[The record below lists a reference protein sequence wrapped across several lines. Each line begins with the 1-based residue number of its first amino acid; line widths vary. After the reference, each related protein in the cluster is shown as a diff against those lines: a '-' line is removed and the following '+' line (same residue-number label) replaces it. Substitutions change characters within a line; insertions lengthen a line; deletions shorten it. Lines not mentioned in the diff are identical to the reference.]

1 MKANRGLGK
10 YIPVHFTADMLNEK
24 EEDIPIKQLLEQK
37 SRNLQAQQESGTKS
51 TIAPGKDEEEE
62 ESLSL
67 DYDYKK
73 IGRDYKKD
81 FVEAATLKD
90 FELNQLI
97 EQKLKVLRPKDF
109 CMRQILKMCFYLQ
122 KLHELE
128 VTSIN
133 CEFF

>member
-1 MKANRGLGK
+1 M
-10 YIPVHFTADMLNEK
+10 
-24 EEDIPIKQLLEQK
+24 LEQK
-37 SRNLQAQQESGTKS
+37 SRNLKEQSVPGSQS
-51 TIAPGKDEEEE
+51 TIAPAQDEDEE

-67 DYDYKK
+67 NYDYKK
-73 IGRDYKKD
+73 IGKDYKKD

-97 EQKLKVLRPKDF
+97 EQKLKVMRPKEF

-128 VTSIN
+128 VTQIN